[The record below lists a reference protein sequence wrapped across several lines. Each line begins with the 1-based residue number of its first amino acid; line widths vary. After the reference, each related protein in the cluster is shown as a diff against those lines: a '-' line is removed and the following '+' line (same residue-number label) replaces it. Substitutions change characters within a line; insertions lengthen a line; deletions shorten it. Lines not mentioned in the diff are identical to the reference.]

1 MAEGPGPRARAGNAK
16 DFFEFLET
24 FQPGTQAHLRRV
36 LPPDVL
42 QGLESATR
50 VDWNDV
56 ETIDGPY
63 VTAIVSWLGDERARD
78 AWREFTVK
86 RFIHTPAI
94 RALAEGAARL
104 FGVSV
109 GSYVRMIPFAFQQ
122 GFRNCGTARVDL
134 GPGEA
139 TVRMTFSEGFA
150 RFEAYAVLLH
160 GIFLGIFDLA
170 RVEARLEFEPSFPER
185 RLVATFRW

>member
-1 MAEGPGPRARAGNAK
+1 MGEGPRARAGNAR

-24 FQPGTQAHLRRV
+24 FQPGAQGHLRRV
-36 LPPDVL
+36 LPAAVL
-42 QGLESATR
+42 AGIEHATR

-63 VTAIVSWLGDERARD
+63 VTAIVSWLGEERAPA
-78 AWREFTVK
+78 AWREFTSK

-122 GFRNCGTARVDL
+122 GFRDCGSATVTMGED
-134 GPGEA
+134 EA
-139 TVRMTFSEGFA
+139 TLEMSLDPAFA
-150 RFEAYAVLLH
+150 RFEAYAALLQ
-160 GIFLGIFDLA
+160 GIFLGVFDIA
-170 RVEARLEFEPSFPER
+170 HAEPRLDFRPSLGEGR
-185 RLVATFRW
+185 IVATFRW